1 MILVA
6 LTMDPGPRLR
16 VEDREANTPC
26 RNRGRAKMTLKFLG
40 AGAALAFG
48 CIAMTVAS
56 AQADVIYTYTGNHFT
71 TVIN

>member
-1 MILVA
+1 
-6 LTMDPGPRLR
+6 
-16 VEDREANTPC
+16 
-26 RNRGRAKMTLKFLG
+26 MTLKFLG